1 MATRFTDIDLSNF
14 NLKSGEL
21 IDTLESD
28 GEYIEVREINGIRWF
43 HFNSPAI
50 QSAMVIKQPDQ
61 LILPYSKTLLATLM
75 FQPSPNKV
83 LSLGL
88 GGGAMER
95 FFKNKLP
102 DVSIRSI
109 ELSPLVIKVCRE
121 YFHIS
126 NDDYDVICNDAEIYL
141 THTRENYDTI
151 YCDIFGQDG
160 TPDCLLKT
168 SFYENLAAALSN
180 NGIAAINLIM
190 QDGSE
195 LLKILQAVYPHFDTM
210 ALLDVPDDKNIV
222 LFLSKQP
229 PTPISEKDVNQLA
242 ETFDVNMPLLQKLM
256 RFIPNP
262 KNQG

>member
-1 MATRFTDIDLSNF
+1 MTTIDLSNF

-21 IDTLESD
+21 LDTLEQD

-43 HFNSPAI
+43 HFNSLAI
-50 QSAMVIKQPDQ
+50 QSAMLINEPEL
-61 LILPYSKTLLATLM
+61 LILPYSKTLLATFM
-75 FQPSPNKV
+75 FQTSPTKI

-95 FFKNKLP
+95 FFKKKRP
-102 DVSIRSI
+102 ETSIRSI

-121 YFHIS
+121 YFHI
-126 NDDYDVICNDAEIYL
+126 NHEEYDVICNDAEVYL
-141 THTRENYDTI
+141 AHNRELYDTI

-160 TPDCLLKT
+160 TPDCLINS
-168 SFYENLAAALSN
+168 SFYQNLANALSDD
-180 NGIAAINLIM
+180 GIAAINLIM
-190 QDGSE
+190 NDGTE

-210 ALLDVPDDKNIV
+210 ALLDVPEDRNII

-229 PTPISEKDVNQLA
+229 PTPISEEDVNQLA
-242 ETFDVNMPLLQKLM
+242 SDLDVDMPLLQKLM

-262 KNQG
+262 KNSGK